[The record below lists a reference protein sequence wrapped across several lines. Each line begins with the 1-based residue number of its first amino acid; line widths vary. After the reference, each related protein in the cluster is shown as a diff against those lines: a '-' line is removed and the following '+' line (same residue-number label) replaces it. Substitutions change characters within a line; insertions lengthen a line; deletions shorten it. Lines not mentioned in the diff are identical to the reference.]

1 MNYDSI
7 IFDLDGTLWNAIKP
21 ITYSWN
27 KVLKERFTNIK
38 KQITEQELLEKMGLQ
53 IQEIISDLIPEMS
66 ENEKKEF
73 EKIITEE
80 ENNYLSNVG
89 GTLYNDLKETLAKLT
104 KTHKLYIVSNC
115 QKGYIESFL
124 KAHNLEKFFK
134 DKECIGNTGLQK
146 AENIKLV
153 IERNN
158 LKKAIYVGDTDG
170 DSKSAKQ
177 AGIPFV
183 FAEYGFGN
191 TNQYDYKI
199 NSFKEL
205 LQI

>member
-27 KVLKERFTNIK
+27 KVLRERFTNIK
-38 KQITEQELLEKMGLQ
+38 KQITEQELLEEMGLQ